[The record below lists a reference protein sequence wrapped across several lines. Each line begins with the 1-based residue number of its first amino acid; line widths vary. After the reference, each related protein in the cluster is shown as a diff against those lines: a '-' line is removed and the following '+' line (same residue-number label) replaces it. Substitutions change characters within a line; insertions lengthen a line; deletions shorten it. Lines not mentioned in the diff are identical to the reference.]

1 MSQPPT
7 ARPVR
12 DSLFAAAREL
22 ADAASGRS
30 DPHEAVRGAALAVEF
45 HLDTL
50 ARGLARGQ
58 IEPRLRSRAETI
70 ERQLQRALEAIW
82 KVDASLR
89 TAPVEPA
96 RLAELATTVR
106 ELGETE
112 IDLVLEEFRSFGALD

>member
-12 DSLFAAAREL
+12 DSLLAAAREL
-22 ADAASGRS
+22 GDAAAGRGN
-30 DPHEAVRGAALAVEF
+30 PHDAVRGAALAVEF

-58 IEPRLRSRAETI
+58 IEPRLRSRAEAI

-82 KVDASLR
+82 AVDASLR
-89 TAPVEPA
+89 AGPVESA

>member
-12 DSLFAAAREL
+12 ESLLAAARDL
-22 ADAASGRS
+22 ADAAAGRHPAH
-30 DPHEAVRGAALAVEF
+30 DAVRGAALAIEF

-58 IEPRLRSRAETI
+58 IEARLRSRAEAI
-70 ERQLQRALEAIW
+70 QADLNRALEKLWA
-82 KVDASLR
+82 VEAALR
-89 TAPVEPA
+89 QGGVESA

-106 ELGETE
+106 ALGETE
-112 IDLVLEEFRSFGALD
+112 IDLVLEEFRSLGALD